1 MPRLRSAVILMAL
14 ALVAVGLGGLS
25 VMDPF
30 HLRHA
35 RWYTSGAVLL
45 AIVLVTVA
53 FAVVA
58 RRGLLRGL
66 VVVVGAVAVVGWVG
80 LVWLASQLVNDS
92 TEVSETAADDRR
104 LVVLEARVIIDP
116 AYAVVVRSG
125 SGPFAQESLV
135 YQGLEGAPAP
145 AARFVDPDSVEVT
158 TPTGCTYRSDIE
170 AVTLAVSP
178 VHRPFRLD
186 TC

>member
-1 MPRLRSAVILMAL
+1 MPRLRSAVVLMAL

-35 RWYTSGAVLL
+35 RWFTSGAVLL

-58 RRGLLRGL
+58 RRGLLRGIVL
-66 VVVVGAVAVVGWVG
+66 VVGSVAVVGWVA

-92 TEVSETAADDRR
+92 TEVSRTTAEGRD
-104 LVVLEARVIIDP
+104 LLVLEARAVIDP
-116 AYAVVVRSG
+116 AFAVVVRSG
-125 SGPFAQESLV
+125 EGPFAQESVV
-135 YQGLEGAPAP
+135 YQGLEGGPQP
-145 AARFVDPDSVEVT
+145 AARFVDPDTVEVT
-158 TPTGCTYRSDIE
+158 TPRGCAYRSDIE
-170 AVTLAVSP
+170 AATLEVSP

>member
-30 HLRHA
+30 HLRNA
-35 RWYTSGAVLL
+35 RWFTAGAVLL

-53 FAVVA
+53 FAVVV

-66 VVVVGAVAVVGWVG
+66 VLVVGTVAAVGWVV
-80 LVWLASQLVNDS
+80 LVWLASQLIDDS
-92 TEVSETAADDRR
+92 VEVSATSAEDRQ
-104 LVVLEARVIIDP
+104 LVVLEARVIDP
-116 AYAVVVRSG
+116 GYAVVVRAG
-125 SGPFAQESLV
+125 SGLFAQESLV
-135 YQGLEGAPAP
+135 YQGLEGGPAP
-145 AARFVDPDSVEVT
+145 SARFVDPDTVEVT
-158 TPTGCTYRSDIE
+158 TPNGCTYSSEIE
-170 AVTLAVSP
+170 VATLEVSP

-186 TC
+186 SC

>member
-14 ALVAVGLGGLS
+14 ALVAGGRGGLS

-30 HLRHA
+30 HLRNA
-35 RWYTSGAVLL
+35 RWFTSGAVLL

-66 VVVVGAVAVVGWVG
+66 VVVVGAVAVVGWVV

-92 TEVSETAADDRR
+92 
-104 LVVLEARVIIDP
+104 I
-116 AYAVVVRSG
+116 
-125 SGPFAQESLV
+125 
-135 YQGLEGAPAP
+135 
-145 AARFVDPDSVEVT
+145 
-158 TPTGCTYRSDIE
+158 
-170 AVTLAVSP
+170 
-178 VHRPFRLD
+178 
-186 TC
+186 

>member
-35 RWYTSGAVLL
+35 RWFTSGAVLL

-66 VVVVGAVAVVGWVG
+66 VVVIGAVAAVGWVA

-92 TEVSETAADDRR
+92 IEVSTASAEGRD
-104 LVVLEARVIIDP
+104 LVVLEARVVIDP
-116 AYAVVVRSG
+116 GYAVVVRAG
-125 SGPFAQESLV
+125 RGLLTQESVV
-135 YQGLEGAPAP
+135 YQGLEGGPAP
-145 AARFVDPDSVEVT
+145 SARFVDPDTVEVT
-158 TPTGCTYRSDIE
+158 TPNGCTYRSEIE
-170 AVTLAVSP
+170 AATLEVSP
-178 VHRPFRLD
+178 VHRPFRID
-186 TC
+186 SC

>member
-1 MPRLRSAVILMAL
+1 MSRLRSAVILMAL
-14 ALVAVGLGGLS
+14 ALLAVGLGGLS

-35 RWYTSGAVLL
+35 RWYTSGAVLV

-66 VVVVGAVAVVGWVG
+66 VAVVGGVAVVGWIA
-80 LVWLASQLVNDS
+80 LVWLASQLVSESVPISESDS
-92 TEVSETAADDRR
+92 EGRQ
-104 LVVLEARVIIDP
+104 LVVLEGRATIDP
-116 AYAVVVRSG
+116 AYAVVVRAG
-125 SGPFAQESLV
+125 SGPFAQESMV
-135 YQGLEGAPAP
+135 YQGLEEGPVP
-145 AARFVDPDSVEVT
+145 TARFVDADTVEVT
-158 TPTGCTYRSDIE
+158 TPPGCTYRSEVE
-170 AVTLAVSP
+170 AGTLEVTP